1 MARLARLCCACA
13 PASASGDSSRSQ
25 ATGGAAAA
33 PPQLAS
39 MMEHGY
45 VNYVLKKLLAL
56 APERRR
62 AVALDAVR
70 AATNGRN
77 YGEKILKHFGH
88 PLHAPLRVL
97 A

>member
-1 MARLARLCCACA
+1 
-13 PASASGDSSRSQ
+13 
-25 ATGGAAAA
+25 
-33 PPQLAS
+33 

-62 AVALDAVR
+62 AAALDAVR